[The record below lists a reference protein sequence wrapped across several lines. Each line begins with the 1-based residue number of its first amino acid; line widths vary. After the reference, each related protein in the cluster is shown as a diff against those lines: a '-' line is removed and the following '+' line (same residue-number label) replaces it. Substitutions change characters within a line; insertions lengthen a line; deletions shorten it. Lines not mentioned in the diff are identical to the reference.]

1 MKGIILV
8 VEDYEDTRECM
19 KILIQGYG
27 YQVVEAADGFEAIKM
42 LKAHFPDLVLMDM
55 SMPLMDGIEATL
67 AIRKLKRGAEI
78 PIIAVTAHG
87 KQFYE
92 KAIEAGCS
100 DLIAKPVDFDSLE
113 ALLNQYLEH

>member
-1 MKGIILV
+1 MNRMVLI
-8 VEDYEDTRECM
+8 VEDYEDTREFM
-19 KILIQGYG
+19 RFLVESYG
-27 YQVVEAADGFEAIKM
+27 YHVIEAADGLEAIEC
-42 LKAHFPDLVLMDM
+42 LKSDFPDLILMDM
-55 SMPLMDGIEATL
+55 AMPLMDGMETTR

-87 KQFYE
+87 KGFYK

-113 ALLNQYLEH
+113 SLLNQYLEH